1 MIMVQW
7 YFSNVHFSSQLFDLF
22 SESVSIAKKIK
33 NNPPQASTYVYYDL
47 AIHIMIFQHLFLLA
61 VSQNLHRNKWMELLS
76 TTDIGDPINYKRQ
89 HQKK

>member
-47 AIHIMIFQHLFLLA
+47 AIHIMMFPTPFFVGSIPKCA
-61 VSQNLHRNKWMELLS
+61 
-76 TTDIGDPINYKRQ
+76 
-89 HQKK
+89 